1 MSTLKDTLT
10 VNPEVTKYRMN
21 LGYEDAKAQLKAL
34 VEHDRYEKLIPK
46 YVQPVE
52 VLSSVCALW

>member
-21 LGYEDAKAQLKAL
+21 LGYEDAKAQLQTL
-34 VEHDRYEKLIPK
+34 VEHDRYEKPVPK
-46 YVQPVE
+46 YAQPVE
-52 VLSSVCALW
+52 VLSSVRALW

>member
-52 VLSSVCALW
+52 VLSSVRALW